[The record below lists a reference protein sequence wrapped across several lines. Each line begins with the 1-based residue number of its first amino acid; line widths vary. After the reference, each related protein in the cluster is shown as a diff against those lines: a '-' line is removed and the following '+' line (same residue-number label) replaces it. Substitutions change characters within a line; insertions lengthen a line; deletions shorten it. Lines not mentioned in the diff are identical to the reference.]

1 MVATLFA
8 EQALLPDGWS
18 RNVAIGITPD
28 GTIASVKAG
37 ASAEGL
43 QRVNGPVLPGMV
55 NLHSH
60 AFQRAMAGLTEVA
73 LNPDDSFW
81 SWRELMYRLVGRLQP
96 DQVGAIAAFL
106 YIEML
111 KGGYTSVAEF
121 HYLHHD
127 VDGRPYADPA
137 EMSRCIL
144 NAAQATGIRLTLLP
158 VMYAHGG
165 FGGKDPSAAQRR
177 FIHDPEAYLG
187 LLESLEGDCAN
198 GRAALGASFHSL
210 RAVTPEEMTAVQQG
224 MRPGLPIHIHIAEQQ
239 KEVEDCLAWSGKRPI
254 QYLYDGWDIDARW
267 CLVHATHADET
278 EVTRMAKSGAVVG
291 LCPTTE
297 ANLGDGLFPA
307 VSYTEQGGRF
317 GIGSDSHV
325 STTAFEE
332 LRWLEYGQRLKHER
346 RNRLHGSGQSN
357 VGTFL
362 YEAALQGGAL
372 AMGQKVGRIEAGAK
386 ADLLVLDNRHPL
398 LANVKADDILGRWI
412 FAGASRMIRDVMV
425 AGDWV
430 IQDGRH
436 PDEIEAG
443 RTFAAA
449 MRPLF
454 ED

>member
-1 MVATLFA
+1 MPRSGSPAREA
-8 EQALLPDGWS
+8 
-18 RNVAIGITPD
+18 RNSSSIT
-28 GTIASVKAG
+28 G
-37 ASAEGL
+37 SA
-43 QRVNGPVLPGMV
+43 
-55 NLHSH
+55 H
-60 AFQRAMAGLTEVA
+60 
-73 LNPDDSFW
+73 
-81 SWRELMYRLVGRLQP
+81 
-96 DQVGAIAAFL
+96 
-106 YIEML
+106 
-111 KGGYTSVAEF
+111 
-121 HYLHHD
+121 
-127 VDGRPYADPA
+127 
-137 EMSRCIL
+137 
-144 NAAQATGIRLTLLP
+144 
-158 VMYAHGG
+158 
-165 FGGKDPSAAQRR
+165 
-177 FIHDPEAYLG
+177 
-187 LLESLEGDCAN
+187 
-198 GRAALGASFHSL
+198 
-210 RAVTPEEMTAVQQG
+210 
-224 MRPGLPIHIHIAEQQ
+224 
-239 KEVEDCLAWSGKRPI
+239 
-254 QYLYDGWDIDARW
+254 
-267 CLVHATHADET
+267 LVHATHADET